1 MTQSNFMN
9 RIIVGDAL
17 KVLREIPS
25 EIINV
30 GVTSPP
36 YNKGENK
43 KGWLVKNVKYKD
55 SSDKLPEEKYQENQ
69 VEVLDELYRIT
80 KPGGSFF
87 YNHKLRWERGF
98 MLHPMDWIRKT
109 RWTIR
114 QEIVWDRQ
122 IAANIRGWRF
132 WQIEERI
139 YWLYKPIEKHYIGQ
153 EILPKHAKLSSI
165 WRFSPERNN
174 SHPAPFPIEL
184 PTRAIYSVTNDIKGL
199 VIDPYS
205 GSGTTLVAA
214 KLLGH
219 DYIGIEISKEY
230 AESSEI
236 RLMNCENE
244 RKDVLL
250 ETGKHTVSHTF
261 SDRKANGAW
270 AGKFR
275 SDYDANKEQIPL
287 KLLEARSKYAGHNS
301 DKLIKAKKQTS
312 VQEQDHKRSK
322 RKTTKPVSPKRQ
334 GKQGNPLEQI
344 ARELGITPE
353 E

>member
-1 MTQSNFMN
+1 MPEYLN
-9 RIIVGDAL
+9 RIILGDTL
-17 KVLREIPS
+17 SVLRELPQH
-25 EIINV
+25 IIDV

-55 SSDKLPEEKYQENQ
+55 SSDKVPEEKYQENQ
-69 VEVLDELYRIT
+69 VAVLDELFRVT

-87 YNHKLRWERGF
+87 YNHKLRWERGY

-109 RWTIR
+109 KWTIR
-114 QEIVWDRQ
+114 QEIIWDRQ

-132 WQIEERI
+132 WQVEERI
-139 YWLYKPIEKHYIGQ
+139 YWLYKPIDKDYIGE
-153 EILPKHAKLSSI
+153 EIKPRHAKLTSV
-165 WRFSPERNN
+165 WRLPPEQKI

-184 PTRAIYSVTNDIKGL
+184 PTRAIYSVMDEKKGL
-199 VIDPYS
+199 AIDPYC
-205 GSGTTLVAA
+205 GSGTTLVSA

-230 AESSEI
+230 AESASM

-244 RKDVLL
+244 RKDILI
-250 ETGKHTVSHTF
+250 ETGKHTVSQTF

-270 AGKFR
+270 AGKYR
-275 SDYDANKEQIPL
+275 PEYDASKLQAPL
-287 KLLEARSKYAGHNS
+287 KFLEPEVKYIGHKNARLTKKEGQASAQHQTLKR
-301 DKLIKAKKQTS
+301 DKVQHKKSIPRTRI
-312 VQEQDHKRSK
+312 VKK
-322 RKTTKPVSPKRQ
+322 
-334 GKQGNPLEQI
+334 NPLEKI
-344 ARELGITPE
+344 ANELGIKSE